1 MTERLTD
8 EELAMRGN
16 AYFSRTATEMVLL
29 VDRMVAEIRSLRAF
43 NYDAVLDDLHELVRA
58 LGLPD
63 AARPISP
70 HEVMLECIHEV
81 NRLRAPRRKCGCV
94 ACRGLL
100 TP

>member
-8 EELAMRGN
+8 EELERYAAWTTG
-16 AYFSRTATEMVLL
+16 ATGGMIR
-29 VDRMVAEIRSLRAF
+29 RMVAEIRELRAF

-63 AARPISP
+63 VARPISP
-70 HEVMLECIHEV
+70 HEVMRECIHEV